1 MTITGMLGQSTVT
14 DLETAV
20 PWYASLF
27 GRDPDARPMPGL
39 VEWHLGEG
47 FGVQVW
53 AEPER
58 AGRST
63 VVLHEADLSAFVEH
77 LDRSGIGHPAPYDAT
92 TFRLVELAD
101 PDGNRVVVTGTLVGA

>member
-1 MTITGMLGQSTVT
+1 MALTGMLGQSTVS
-14 DLETAV
+14 DLDVAV
-20 PWYASLF
+20 PWYAALF

-63 VVLHEADLSAFVEH
+63 VVLHEADLAAFVEH
-77 LDRSGIGHPAPYDAT
+77 LDRSGIEHPVAYEAT
-92 TFRLVELAD
+92 SFRLVELTD
-101 PDGNRVVVTGTLVGA
+101 PDGNRVVVTGALNGG